1 MLKLWCE
8 WGVSLFSKY
17 LIIIDNLIQ
26 TGLDK
31 VRPRYTCQH
40 THTTHNSF
48 ICSEEGLFL
57 KTLALKLLMVAS
69 LHHQL
74 S

>member
-8 WGVSLFSKY
+8 WGEFKLAWIRLGQGIHV
-17 LIIIDNLIQ
+17 N
-26 TGLDK
+26 
-31 VRPRYTCQH
+31 
-40 THTTHNSF
+40 THTTHNSS